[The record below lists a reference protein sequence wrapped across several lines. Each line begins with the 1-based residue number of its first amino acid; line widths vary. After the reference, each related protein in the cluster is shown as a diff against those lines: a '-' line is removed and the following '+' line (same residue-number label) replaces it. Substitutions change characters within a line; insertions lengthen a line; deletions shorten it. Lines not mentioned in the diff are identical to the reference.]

1 MVQISPFKAKDKSF
15 IIQQDDKYHFE
26 LNNGS
31 WEKSDNPTLTDKG
44 LLILSLACRGFTTK
58 DISNRINR
66 SEATV
71 KTHKNDILRKL
82 KVSNMI
88 EATHIAS
95 VFGIL

>member
-1 MVQISPFKAKDKSF
+1 METYSWPSMWSIYHHLRPKT
-15 IIQQDDKYHFE
+15 YHFE

-31 WEKSDNPTLTDKG
+31 WEKSDNPTLTDKE
-44 LLILSLACRGFTTK
+44 LLILSLACRGFTTN

-82 KVSNMI
+82 KVNNMI

-95 VFGIL
+95 VFWIL